1 MDWAETDCYLSG
13 VSPPQRNATLNAF
26 KFLRN
31 VYLCHFSKPV
41 ADRALYRLL
50 RKRSVKSI
58 VEIGVGQ
65 LQRTARLLELA
76 LQQTAVEDLKYAGI
90 DLFEA
95 RDAAASGV
103 GLKQAHKDLKPLV
116 GKLQLI
122 PGDVFS
128 ALARSANSLTKTD
141 LLIISAD
148 VDADALTKAWF
159 YVPRMLHDSSQVFLQ
174 EPSAKQGE
182 TQFRL
187 LKRLEIE
194 QLASTAARSMR
205 RAA

>member
-1 MDWAETDCYLSG
+1 M
-13 VSPPQRNATLNAF
+13 NAF
-26 KFLRN
+26 KFLKN

-41 ADRALYRLL
+41 ADRALYQLL
-50 RKRSVKSI
+50 RKRRVQSI
-58 VEIGVGQ
+58 VEVGVGK
-65 LQRTARLLELA
+65 LERTRRLLEFA
-76 LQQTAVEDLKYAGI
+76 TQHTAVEDLKYAGI

-95 RDAAASGV
+95 RPTASPGV

-116 GKLQLI
+116 GKLQLV

-141 LLIISAD
+141 LVIISAE
-148 VDADALTKAWF
+148 VDADGLAKAWF
-159 YVPRMLHDSSQVFLQ
+159 YLPRMLHDSSQVYVE
-174 EPSAKQGE
+174 EPSAKAGE
-182 TQFRL
+182 THFRL